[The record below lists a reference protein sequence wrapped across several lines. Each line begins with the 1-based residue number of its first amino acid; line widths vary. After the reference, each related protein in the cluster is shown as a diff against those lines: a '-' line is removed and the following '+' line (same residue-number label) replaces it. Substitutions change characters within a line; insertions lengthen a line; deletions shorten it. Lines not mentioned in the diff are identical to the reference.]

1 MAVFERF
8 RSTTLTRS
16 SSLRLTGNLSDPVRN
31 IDWILM
37 TAVIAQAVIGLF
49 IVFSTTH
56 LRLIDQNFDP
66 FVYTQRQVIFV
77 IFGAATMAAVMALG
91 HDWFRS
97 QATLLYGGTILLLVL
112 VLVGGAVT
120 GGARLA
126 FDLGPISLQPAEF
139 AKPVILVLIAGYIA
153 DAQPESLDWHHFVMS
168 LYIVLVPAGLMLL
181 QPDLGSAS
189 VVIAGVAGMMY
200 VANAKRRYLALVF
213 GLSVVTVAATI
224 LAFPRLRYQLRRF
237 DAWLNQDSFRED
249 LQNIVLQVRFAKRAV
264 STGGFFGKGYLEG
277 PLTNGKYIPVQFTDF
292 PFSAIGEQFGM
303 IGGGVVIALFVVIL
317 WRIWRIAQMS
327 RNRYGMLLATGVFA
341 MLTDASEWSATAV
354 HFVRRVP
361 FAVLGHPDRTG
372 AKHPYA
378 PSAIGPTWVLARFTA
393 TGAPQG

>member
-1 MAVFERF
+1 MAAFVRF
-8 RSTTLTRS
+8 RATTLNKST
-16 SSLRLTGNLSDPVRN
+16 SLRLSGNLSDPVRN

-37 TAVIAQAVIGLF
+37 IAVIVQSVIGLF
-49 IVFSTTH
+49 IVFSATH

-77 IFGAATMAAVMALG
+77 ILGAATMAVVMALG
-91 HDWFRS
+91 HEWFRS
-97 QATLLYGGTILLLVL
+97 QAALLYGGVVLLLVL

-126 FDLGPISLQPAEF
+126 FDLGPVSLQPAEF
-139 AKPVILVLIAGYIA
+139 AKPIILVLIAGYIA
-153 DAQPESLDWHHFVMS
+153 DAQPDSLDWHHFVMS
-168 LYIVLVPAGLMLL
+168 LYMVLVPAGLMLL

-200 VANAKRRYLALVF
+200 VANAKRRYLALAF
-213 GLSVVTVAATI
+213 GLSVATVAASI

-317 WRIWRIAQMS
+317 WRIWRIARMS
-327 RNRYGMLLATGVFA
+327 RNRYGMLLAIGVFT
-341 MLTDASEWSATAV
+341 MLTFQIFQNIGMTLGLTPVSGLPL
-354 HFVRRVP
+354 P
-361 FAVLGHPDRTG
+361 FISYGGSHLLS
-372 AKHPYA
+372 
-378 PSAIGPTWVLARFTA
+378 SAILIGLVQSIHMRRL
-393 TGAPQG
+393 Q

>member
-56 LRLIDQNFDP
+56 LRLVDQNFDP

-77 IFGAATMAAVMALG
+77 ILGAATMAAVMALG
-91 HDWFRS
+91 HEWFRS

-213 GLSVVTVAATI
+213 GLSVITVAATI

-341 MLTDASEWSATAV
+341 MLTFQIFQNVGMTLGLTPVSGLPL
-354 HFVRRVP
+354 P
-361 FAVLGHPDRTG
+361 FISYGGSHLLS
-372 AKHPYA
+372 
-378 PSAIGPTWVLARFTA
+378 SAILIGLVQSIHMRRL
-393 TGAPQG
+393 Q

>member
-1 MAVFERF
+1 MVAFERF

-16 SSLRLTGNLSDPVRN
+16 TTLRLSGNLSDPVRN
-31 IDWILM
+31 IDWILLA
-37 TAVIAQAVIGLF
+37 AVVAQAVIGLF
-49 IVFSTTH
+49 VVYSTTH

-66 FVYTQRQVIFV
+66 FVYTQRQVVFV
-77 IFGAATMAAVMALG
+77 IVAAGTMAVVMALG
-91 HDWFRS
+91 HEWFRS
-97 QATLLYGGTILLLVL
+97 QATLLYGGIILLLVL

-139 AKPVILVLIAGYIA
+139 AKPIVLVLIAGYIA
-153 DAQPESLDWHHFVMS
+153 DAQPDALDWHHFVMS

-213 GLSVVTVAATI
+213 GLSIVTVVATI

-317 WRIWRIAQMS
+317 WRIWRIAQTA
-327 RNRYGMLLATGVFA
+327 RNRNGMLLATGVFT
-341 MLTDASEWSATAV
+341 MLTFQIFQNIGMTLGLTPVSGLPL
-354 HFVRRVP
+354 P
-361 FAVLGHPDRTG
+361 FISYGGSHLLS
-372 AKHPYA
+372 
-378 PSAIGPTWVLARFTA
+378 SAILIGLVQSIHMRRL
-393 TGAPQG
+393 Q

>member
-1 MAVFERF
+1 
-8 RSTTLTRS
+8 
-16 SSLRLTGNLSDPVRN
+16 
-31 IDWILM
+31 M

-341 MLTDASEWSATAV
+341 MLTFQIFQNVGMTLGLTPVSGLPL
-354 HFVRRVP
+354 P
-361 FAVLGHPDRTG
+361 FISYGGSHLLS
-372 AKHPYA
+372 
-378 PSAIGPTWVLARFTA
+378 SAILIGLVQSIHMRRL
-393 TGAPQG
+393 Q

>member
-1 MAVFERF
+1 MGVFERF

-16 SSLRLTGNLSDPVRN
+16 SSVRLTSNLSDPVRN
-31 IDWILM
+31 IDWILLA
-37 TAVIAQAVIGLF
+37 AVIAQAVIGLF

-56 LRLIDQNFDP
+56 LRLLDQNFDP
-66 FVYTQRQVIFV
+66 YVYTQRQVIFI
-77 IFGAATMAAVMALG
+77 IFGAAIMAAVMTLG
-91 HDWFRS
+91 HEWFRS
-97 QATLLYGGTILLLVL
+97 QAALLYGGIILLLVL

-139 AKPVILVLIAGYIA
+139 AKTVILVLIAGYIA

-213 GLSVVTVAATI
+213 GLSVVTVVATI

-237 DAWLNQDSFRED
+237 DAWLNQDSYRED

-303 IGGGVVIALFVVIL
+303 IGGGIVIALFVVIL

-341 MLTDASEWSATAV
+341 MLTFQIFQNIGMTLGLTPVSGLPL
-354 HFVRRVP
+354 P
-361 FAVLGHPDRTG
+361 FISYGGSHLLS
-372 AKHPYA
+372 
-378 PSAIGPTWVLARFTA
+378 SAILIGLVQSIHMRRL
-393 TGAPQG
+393 Q

>member
-8 RSTTLTRS
+8 RSTSLTRS

-77 IFGAATMAAVMALG
+77 IFGAATMSAVMALG
-91 HDWFRS
+91 HEWFRS

-303 IGGGVVIALFVVIL
+303 IGGGVVIGLFVVIL

-341 MLTDASEWSATAV
+341 MLTFQIFQNVGMTLGLTPVSGLPLPFISYGGSHLLSSSILIGLV
-354 HFVRRVP
+354 QSIHMRR
-361 FAVLGHPDRTG
+361 L
-372 AKHPYA
+372 
-378 PSAIGPTWVLARFTA
+378 
-393 TGAPQG
+393 Q